1 MNGFLPTSVK
11 GIIKVKKEFKIDTSE
26 YDAEN
31 KFFYAFSNLLKKLW
45 DHNSRPIVI
54 VCIGTDRSTGDAFGP
69 IVGSEL
75 EACNIPNLNIYGN
88 LNSPVHATNLIKT
101 LNIIKN
107 KYQNPFIL
115 AVDACLGRMDHIGY
129 VNIGEGSLRPGAG
142 VKKNLP
148 PVGEMYI
155 TGVVNVG
162 GFMEHLVLQ
171 NTRLG
176 LVMNMA
182 KTVSKGAARSLRILM
197 KNQKTRI

>member
-1 MNGFLPTSVK
+1 MNGFFPTSVK
-11 GIIKVKKEFKIDTSE
+11 EIIRVKKEFKIDTSE
-26 YDAEN
+26 CDAEN
-31 KFFYAFSNLLKKLW
+31 KFFYAFNNFLEKLW

-75 EACNIPNLNIYGN
+75 TACNIPNLNIYGN
-88 LNSPVHATNLIKT
+88 LDSPVHAANLTKT

-182 KTVSKGAARSLRILM
+182 KIVSKGAARSLRILM
-197 KNQKTRI
+197 KN